1 MSIELLLAP
10 PASGKTETCIK
21 RINQIH
27 LDKPLAKIWVIVPD
41 RLQAAAFRRR
51 LAGAGGALG
60 TQVGR
65 FGDLFSSLLEQTG
78 TYTPSA
84 SVPLLH
90 RLIQEA
96 VDDAIA
102 KGELPYFEPLRLFP
116 GFILALRD
124 SFAELKRALVSPEQF
139 TIFAQ
144 GGTPSQKD
152 LAVLYTRYQA
162 RLRELNLAD
171 QEDLNW
177 LAISALENQS
187 TTASSIQLLIVD
199 GFDSFNGAQYRVLQL
214 LSEQVGDLLIT
225 FPGVRGSKRPA
236 HRRFIENI
244 ERLVADLSPEIIHLE
259 NQPYLPPE
267 IAHLE
272 SHLFEADISSIGPS
286 GNCVL
291 LEARTTADE
300 ARETLRWIKKLV
312 VRENIPLSD
321 CMIFTPNPA
330 TYHPLL
336 RLSAKEFGIPIR
348 FTLDESLE
356 ASPAF
361 TALAN
366 LLSLAVEKFNSHYLI
381 NTLRSPYFDFS
392 INAET
397 IDTFEMISRVA
408 QIIEGQSQWNEAWE
422 RLEASTD
429 QEHLDLDD
437 ERNAPKLP
445 RGSDANELRQV
456 MASVFRTLTPP
467 EQALTQTEWI
477 TWLEDLLELLQF
489 YERAES
495 ERDKAACEVFRE
507 TLRALVLSET
517 VVGERRVDYKQFI
530 SDLLGT
536 VRGEGFRE
544 PSVVGEPALLVGR
557 MTEARGSR
565 YQAVALMGLS
575 EGSFPANERPD
586 PFLDEDLR
594 EALGLESRLQR
605 EQAGL
610 FYQAIT
616 RADRYLLLTRPYLSE
631 DGEQWEASTF
641 WKAAHSLLEKTSL
654 ISVNPDTPQPLSEA
668 ASTQELLFSAVR
680 QKKLPKEYQFLITR
694 WQDLQHAWK
703 VLQARRAKRIDG
715 PHEGSI
721 ELVAAAINQRYA
733 PSETWSASRLQ
744 SYGICPFQFFV
755 ANLLGLER
763 HELPKPGL
771 DARQLGSMLHEILE
785 LTYKDATEVNDLPS
799 LLASLHAVSKQV
811 YAKAPDKHGFRPSPL
826 WEIEQAQLLEKL
838 EETVTALAADTT
850 WTPIAFERKFG
861 FEEAP
866 ALEIKLESGV
876 VRIRGVIDRVD
887 RNADGE
893 LRVVDYK
900 SGSSHL
906 TGKDLERGY
915 SLQLPL
921 YALAARDAL
930 GLGEP
935 VEGMYWKI
943 LAAEAGSLKL
953 GKFKT
958 DIGEGMEAAFA
969 VLRQQLSRIMTGIRT
984 AKFQPGKPEDGCPS
998 YCPAAQWCWRYE
1010 PGFGAL

>member
-1 MSIELLLAP
+1 MSIELLFAP
-10 PASGKTETCIK
+10 PATGKTETCIK

-27 LDKPLAKIWVIVPD
+27 LNQPLAKIWVIVPD

-78 TYTPSA
+78 TYIPSA

-96 VDDAIA
+96 VDGAIA
-102 KGELPYFEPLRLFP
+102 IGELPYFEPLRLFP

-124 SFAELKRALVSPEQF
+124 SFGELKRAMVSPEQF
-139 TIFAQ
+139 SQFAQ
-144 GGTPSQKD
+144 AGTPSQKD

-171 QEDLNW
+171 QEDINW
-177 LAISALENQS
+177 LAISALENHS
-187 TTASSIQLLIVD
+187 TLSSSIQLLIVD

-214 LSEQVGDLLIT
+214 FSEQVGDLLIT

-244 ERLVADLSPEIIHLE
+244 ERLVADLSPEIISLE
-259 NQPYLPPE
+259 NQPYLPTE

-272 SHLFEADISSIGPS
+272 SHLFEADISSICPS
-286 GNCVL
+286 DNLTL

-312 VRENIPLSD
+312 VRENIPLSN

-356 ASPAF
+356 SSPAF

-366 LLSLAVEKFNSHYLI
+366 LLSLAVENFNSHYLI

-397 IDTFEMISRVA
+397 IDTFEVISRVA

-429 QEHLDLDD
+429 QLHLDLDD
-437 ERNAPKLP
+437 ERNTPKLP
-445 RGSDANELRQV
+445 RGSDATALHQT
-456 MASVFRTLTPP
+456 MAYVFRTITPP
-467 EQALTQTEWI
+467 KQVLTQTEWI
-477 TWLEDLLELLQF
+477 TWLEDLLEHLRF
-489 YERAES
+489 YEKAEN

-507 TLRALVLSET
+507 SLRALVLSET

-544 PSVVGEPALLVGR
+544 PGLVGEPALLVGR

-575 EGSFPANERPD
+575 ESSFPANERPD

-610 FYQAIT
+610 FYQAVT
-616 RADRYLLLTRPYLSE
+616 RADRYLLLSRPYLSE

-641 WKAAHSLLEKTSL
+641 WKATRNLVEKTAV
-654 ISVNPDTPQPLSEA
+654 ITVNPDTPQPLSEA
-668 ASTQELLFSAVR
+668 ASTQELLFTAVR
-680 QKKLPKEYQFLITR
+680 QRKLPKDYQFMITR
-694 WQDLQHAWK
+694 WQDLQHAWQ
-703 VLQARRAKRIDG
+703 VLQARRLKRISG
-715 PHEGSI
+715 PHEGYI
-721 ELVAAAINQRYA
+721 EPVAAEINQQYS
-733 PSETWSASRLQ
+733 PSQTWSASKLE
-744 SYGICPFQFFV
+744 SYGNCPFRFFV
-755 ANLLGLER
+755 TYVLELES
-763 HELPKPGL
+763 HELPKLGL
-771 DARQLGSMLHEILE
+771 DQRQLGTMLHEILE
-785 LTYKDATEVNDLPS
+785 STYKNAEERTDLSS
-799 LLASLHAVSKQV
+799 LLASLHAVSQRV
-811 YAKAPDKHGFRPSPL
+811 FAEAPRKHGFRPSAL
-826 WEIEQAQLLEKL
+826 WEIEQTQLLEKL
-838 EETVTALAADTT
+838 EETITALVGDGT
-850 WTPIAFERKFG
+850 WTPIAFESKFG
-861 FEEAP
+861 IEHAP
-866 ALEIKLESGV
+866 TLEINLATDV
-876 VRIRGVIDRVD
+876 LRVRGVIDRVD
-887 RNADGE
+887 RNAVGE
-893 LRVVDYK
+893 LRVIDYK
-900 SGSSHL
+900 SGSTHL
-906 TGKDLERGY
+906 SAKDLQNGY

-953 GKFKT
+953 GKFKS
-958 DIGEGMEAAFA
+958 DIGEGVEAAVG
-969 VLRQQLSRIMTGIRT
+969 VLREHLTRIMKGIRS
-984 AKFQPGKPEDGCPS
+984 ANFPPQKPEDGCPS
-998 YCPAAQWCWRYE
+998 YCPAVQWCWRYE
-1010 PGFGAL
+1010 PKFGAL

>member
-10 PASGKTETCIK
+10 PSTGKTETCIH
-21 RINQIH
+21 RIKQIH
-27 LDKPLAKIWVIVPD
+27 QNQPLAKIWVIVPD

-84 SVPLLH
+84 SIPMLH

-144 GGTPSQKD
+144 ERTPSQKD
-152 LAVLYTRYQA
+152 LAVLYLRYQA
-162 RLRELNLAD
+162 RLKELNLTD

-214 LSEQVGDLLIT
+214 LAKQVGNLLIT
-225 FPGVRGSKRPA
+225 FPGVEGSKRPA
-236 HRRFIENI
+236 HRRFIGNI
-244 ERLVADLSPEIIHLE
+244 ERLVADLSPEITPLE
-259 NQPYLPPE
+259 NQPYLPTD

-272 SHLFEADISSIGPS
+272 SHLFDADLSSIHPS
-286 GNCVL
+286 GNLTL

-300 ARETLRWIKKLV
+300 AREALRWIKRLV
-312 VRENIPLSD
+312 VRKNIALSN

-336 RLSAKEFGIPIR
+336 RLSAEEFGIPIR

-356 ASPAF
+356 SSPAF

-366 LLSLAVEKFNSHYLI
+366 LLSLPVENFNSHYLI

-392 INAET
+392 IDPET
-397 IDTFEMISRVA
+397 VDTFEMISRVA
-408 QIIEGQSQWNEAWE
+408 QIIEGQNQWDEALA

-429 QEHLDLDD
+429 QQHLDLDD
-437 ERNAPKLP
+437 EQNAPKLP
-445 RGSDANELRQV
+445 RGSDANALRQV
-456 MASVFRTLTPP
+456 MATVLRTITPP
-467 EQALTQTEWI
+467 EQVRTLTEWI
-477 TWLEDLLELLQF
+477 TWLEDLLEHLQF
-489 YERAES
+489 FEKAES
-495 ERDKAACEVFRE
+495 ERDRAGCEVFRE
-507 TLRALVLSET
+507 TLRAIVLSET
-517 VVGERRVDYKQFI
+517 VVGERRVDYKQFL

-536 VRGEGFRE
+536 VSGEGFRE
-544 PSVVGEPALLVGR
+544 PGVVGEPALLVGR

-565 YQAVALMGLS
+565 YQAVVLMGLS

-610 FYQAIT
+610 FYQAVT
-616 RADRYLLLTRPYLSE
+616 RADQYLLLTRPYLSE

-641 WKAAHSLLEKTSL
+641 WKATSSLLEKDSAIT
-654 ISVNPDTPQPLSEA
+654 VNPDLPQPFSEA

-680 QKKLPKEYQFLITR
+680 QRKLPREYQFLITR
-694 WQDLQHAWK
+694 WQDLQHAWQ

-715 PHEGSI
+715 PYEGSI
-721 ELVAAAINQRYA
+721 ETVAESIDQQYA
-733 PSETWSASRLQ
+733 LSKTWSASKLQ

-755 ANLLGLER
+755 THLLDLER
-763 HELPKPGL
+763 HELPKLGL
-771 DARQLGSMLHEILE
+771 DVRQLGSMLHEILE
-785 LTYKDATEVNDLPS
+785 LTYKGASDVNDLPS
-799 LLASLHAVSKQV
+799 LLDSLHAVSRQV
-811 YAKAPDKHGFRPSPL
+811 FAKAPDKYGFRPSPL
-826 WEIEQAQLLEKL
+826 WEIEQAQFLEKL
-838 EETVTALAADTT
+838 EETVTVLEADTI

-861 FEEAP
+861 IDQDP
-866 ALEIKLESGV
+866 PLDIKLESGV
-876 VRIRGVIDRVD
+876 LRVRGVIDRVD

-893 LRVVDYK
+893 LRVIDYK

-921 YALAARDAL
+921 YALATRDAL
-930 GLGEP
+930 GMGEP
-935 VEGMYWKI
+935 VDGMYWMI
-943 LAAEAGSLKL
+943 LAAKSGSLKL
-953 GKFKT
+953 GKYSN
-958 DIGEGMEAAFA
+958 DIGEGVEAAIA
-969 VLRQQLSRIMTGIRT
+969 VLRLQLSRIMIGIRT
-984 AKFQPGKPEDGCPS
+984 AKFSPSKPEDGCPS